1 MKRTPGILLVIII
14 VMILCCSCSDIL
26 LGKDEDNNPENV
38 FELFWTDF
46 DQHYSLFEIRKLK
59 WDSIYNV
66 YRPQVS
72 QQTSPH
78 KLRNIFA
85 NMIEYL
91 DDSHTALY
99 TNGMGDYTSG
109 FALGEKAIKE
119 EFSIH
124 LIKSKYTDGLEAVK
138 GEGEMAFGNI
148 KGKDIG
154 YIFLRKME
162 GEDPEGAITNILD
175 EFASRKAIIVDI
187 RTNDGGDGGYS
198 KTIAGAFSD
207 GEHFISTVQTRN
219 GPSHSDFDA
228 ITREYT
234 QRTGTTQY
242 LKPVILLT
250 DRATISAGDYFALN
264 MKAFHHVTII
274 GDSTAGD
281 LSSKSMRKF
290 LPNGWSYHY
299 SIQMRLLPDGTSLD
313 GIGIVPHIYV
323 KNSKEDIQAGTDKV
337 LNTAI
342 MYLKEKYGI
351 E

>member
-1 MKRTPGILLVIII
+1 MKGTPSILLVI
-14 VMILCCSCSDIL
+14 MILACSCTDIL
-26 LGKDEDNNPENV
+26 LGEDEDNNPENI

-46 DQHYSLFEIRKLK
+46 DLHYSLFEIRNLK
-59 WDSIYNV
+59 WDSIYDV
-66 YRPQVS
+66 YRPQVT
-72 QQTSPH
+72 QQTSSP
-78 KLRNIFA
+78 KLRSIFVE
-85 NMIEYL
+85 MIEYL

-109 FALGEKAIKE
+109 FALGAKAIKE
-119 EFSIH
+119 EFSIN
-124 LIKSKYTDGLEAVK
+124 LIKLNYTDGLETVK
-138 GEGEMAFGNI
+138 GEGDMAFGSI

-154 YIFLRKME
+154 YISIRKME
-162 GEDPEGAITNILD
+162 GDDPEGAITNVLH
-175 EFASRKAIIVDI
+175 ELANHKAIIVDI
-187 RTNDGGDGGYS
+187 RTNDGGDGGYA

-207 GEHFISTVQTRN
+207 GEYFISTVQTRN

-234 QRTGTTQY
+234 QRTGAIQY

-264 MKAFHHVTII
+264 MRAFHHVTIV

-313 GIGIVPHIYV
+313 GIGVVPDIYV
-323 KNSKEDIQAGTDKV
+323 KNSKQDIQSGTDRV

-342 MYLKEKYGI
+342 LYLKETYGI

>member
-1 MKRTPGILLVIII
+1 MKGTPYILLVI
-14 VMILCCSCSDIL
+14 MILACSCTDIL
-26 LGKDEDNNPENV
+26 LGEDEDNNPENI

-46 DQHYSLFEIRKLK
+46 DLHYSLFEIRNLK
-59 WDSIYNV
+59 WDSIYDV
-66 YRPQVS
+66 YRPQVT
-72 QQTSPH
+72 QQTSSP
-78 KLRNIFA
+78 KLRSIFVD
-85 NMIEYL
+85 MIEYL

-119 EFSIH
+119 EFSIN
-124 LIKSKYTDGLEAVK
+124 LIKLNYTDGLETVK
-138 GEGEMAFGNI
+138 GEGDMAFGSI

-154 YIFLRKME
+154 YISIRKME
-162 GEDPEGAITNILD
+162 GDDPEGAITNVLN
-175 EFASRKAIIVDI
+175 ELANQKAIIVDI
-187 RTNDGGDGGYS
+187 RTNDGGDGGYA

-207 GEHFISTVQTRN
+207 GEYFISTVQTRN

-234 QRTGTTQY
+234 QRTGTVQY

-264 MKAFHHVTII
+264 MRAFHHVTII

-299 SIQMRLLPDGTSLD
+299 SIQKRLLPDGTSLD
-313 GIGIVPHIYV
+313 GIGVVPDVYV
-323 KNSKEDIQAGTDKV
+323 KNSKQDIQGGTDKV

-342 MYLKEKYGI
+342 LYLKETYGI

>member
-1 MKRTPGILLVIII
+1 MKGTPYILLVI
-14 VMILCCSCSDIL
+14 MILACSCTDIL
-26 LGKDEDNNPENV
+26 LGEDEDNNPENI

-46 DQHYSLFEIRKLK
+46 DLHYSLFEIRNLK
-59 WDSIYNV
+59 WDSIYDV
-66 YRPQVS
+66 YRPQVT
-72 QQTSPH
+72 QQTSSP
-78 KLRNIFA
+78 KLRSIFVD
-85 NMIEYL
+85 MIEYL

-119 EFSIH
+119 EFSIN
-124 LIKSKYTDGLEAVK
+124 LIKLNYTDGLETVK
-138 GEGEMAFGNI
+138 GEGDMAFGSI

-154 YIFLRKME
+154 YISIRKME
-162 GEDPEGAITNILD
+162 GDDPEGAITNVLH
-175 EFASRKAIIVDI
+175 ELANQKAIIVDI
-187 RTNDGGDGGYS
+187 RTNDGGDGGYA

-207 GEHFISTVQTRN
+207 GEYFISTVQTRN

-234 QRTGTTQY
+234 QRTGTIQY
-242 LKPVILLT
+242 LKPFILLT

-264 MKAFHHVTII
+264 MRAFHHVTII

-299 SIQMRLLPDGTSLD
+299 SIQKRLLPDGTSLD
-313 GIGIVPHIYV
+313 GIGVVPDVYV
-323 KNSKEDIQAGTDKV
+323 KNSKQDIQGGTDKV

-342 MYLKEKYGI
+342 LYLKETYGI

>member
-1 MKRTPGILLVIII
+1 MKRTPCILLVIVII
-14 VMILCCSCSDIL
+14 MILACSCTDIL
-26 LGKDEDNNPENV
+26 LGTDEGNDPENV

-46 DQHYSLFEIRKLK
+46 DLHYSLFEIRKLK

-78 KLRNIFA
+78 KLRAIFVD
-85 NMIEYL
+85 MIEYL

-124 LIKSKYTDGLEAVK
+124 LIKSKYTDDLQAVK
-138 GEGEMAFGNI
+138 GEGDMAFGNI

-162 GEDPEGAITNILD
+162 GKNPEGAIAYVLNELANH
-175 EFASRKAIIVDI
+175 EAMIVDI
-187 RTNDGGDGGYS
+187 RTNDGGDGGYA
-198 KTIAGAFSD
+198 KTIAGAFAD

-219 GPSHSDFDA
+219 GPRHSDFDA

-234 QRTGTTQY
+234 QRTGSTQY

-313 GIGIVPHIYV
+313 GIGIVPDIYV
-323 KNSKEDIQAGTDKV
+323 KNSKQDIQGSTDKV
-337 LNTAI
+337 LDTAI
-342 MYLKEKYGI
+342 MYLKETYGI